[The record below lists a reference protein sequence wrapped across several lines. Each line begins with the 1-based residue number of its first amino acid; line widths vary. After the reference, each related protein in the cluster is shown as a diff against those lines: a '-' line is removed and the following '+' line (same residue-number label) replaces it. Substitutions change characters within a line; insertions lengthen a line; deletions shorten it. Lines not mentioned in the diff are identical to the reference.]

1 MTKLSHPFS
10 LVLVPVLAL
19 AACTSDADV
28 PIPTDPTCA
37 PLTQTSTARI
47 AAQLSGGNGI
57 HLPSGGSSS
66 LPDTWVEEE
75 YAVEG
80 TAVAYQGTLP
90 GDGRATLCETTTAD
104 YRTRVVTRRPADP
117 ASFSGT
123 VVVEWLNVSGG
134 IDAGPDFTYLADEL
148 VRRGH
153 AWVGVSA
160 QHIGIEGGPVLV
172 SAPGGEAAGAG
183 VGLRTIDPARY
194 GSLHH
199 PGDAFSYDIYTQVGR
214 LLRGAGLL
222 GPLAPERGL
231 AVGESQSAFLL
242 TTYANGIQPIA
253 GEYDG
258 FLIHSRGGG
267 AAPLGE
273 AGAGIEL
280 LDAILGEPVH
290 IRDDLAVPVLVLETE
305 TDVLFLLGY
314 QEARQPDG
322 DRFRAWE
329 VAGAAH
335 ADLYLLGAAAELF
348 DCPLPINDGPAH
360 FVAKAALRHLAA
372 WVEDGTPPPTADALE
387 VDGADYA
394 RDADGIAVGGIR
406 TPLVDVPLDTLSGAP
421 QQSAVACMLFGSTTP
436 LASDRVAEL
445 YVSPE
450 AYLDAYA
457 ASADATVEAGF
468 VLDDDRD
475 ALLDKADPS
484 RVAP

>member
-1 MTKLSHPFS
+1 MTKLSHA

-19 AACTSDADV
+19 AGCTADADV
-28 PIPTDPTCA
+28 PVPTDPGCA
-37 PLTQTSTARI
+37 PRTQASVARI
-47 AAQLSGGNGI
+47 AAHLEGGMGV
-57 HLPSGGSSS
+57 HLPSGSSSS
-66 LPDTWVEEE
+66 LPDGWVEEE
-75 YAVEG
+75 YAIEG
-80 TAVAYQGTLP
+80 TAVAYQGSLP
-90 GDGRATLCETTTAD
+90 ADGRATLCEATTAD
-104 YRTRVVTRRPADP
+104 YRTRVVTRRPAD
-117 ASFSGT
+117 AATFSGT

-134 IDAGPDFTYLADEL
+134 VDAGPDFTYLADEL

-160 QHIGIEGGPVLV
+160 QHISIEGGPVLV

-183 VGLRTIDPARY
+183 VGLRKIDPARY

-222 GPLAPERGL
+222 GPLTPKHLL

-242 TTYANGIQPIA
+242 TTYVNGIQPLA
-253 GEYDG
+253 GQYDG

-273 AGAGIEL
+273 AGAGVEL
-280 LDAILGEPVH
+280 IDAILGEPMQ
-290 IRDDLAVPVLVLETE
+290 IREDLAVPVFVVETE

-314 QEARQPDG
+314 QAARRPDG

-348 DCPLPINDGPAH
+348 DCPLPVNDGPAH
-360 FVAKAALRHLAA
+360 FVAKAALRHLVA
-372 WVEDGTPPPTADALE
+372 WVEDGTAPPAADLLQ

-394 RDADGIAVGGIR
+394 RDDDGIALGGIR

-421 QQSAVACMLFGSTTP
+421 QEGAVACMLFGSTTP
-436 LASDRVAEL
+436 LAPDRVAEL
-445 YVSPE
+445 YASPE

-457 ASADATVEAGF
+457 AAADAAVEAGF
-468 VLDDDRD
+468 ALDDDRG
-475 ALLDKADPS
+475 ALMDMADPS